1 MGLIRFLRGA
11 RLLGQTEISGG
22 MSICEHAEKAGVEI
36 PTNCTSGT
44 CGTCMVTLLEG
55 KVPIPN
61 PIPPGLDDEMI
72 QQNAVLG
79 CICIPEGT
87 VDIDILPPL

>member
-1 MGLIRFLRGA
+1 MGLIRFLRGVK
-11 RLLGQTEISGG
+11 LLGQTNICEG
-22 MSICEHAEKAGVEI
+22 MSICEHAVDTGVEI

-44 CGTCMVTLLEG
+44 CGTCMVTLLRG
-55 KVPIPN
+55 VVPIPN
-61 PIPPGLDDEMI
+61 PIPPGLDEEMI

-79 CICIPEGT
+79 CICIPEGD